1 MLTLIRGLP
10 GSGKSTFAKKY
21 YPNIL
26 HLENDMFCM
35 YSGNYVF
42 DREQAPK
49 IHNQILKIVEQN
61 LKLTDG
67 KMDMVISCVFAH
79 KKSIMKFFKLA
90 KKYKCGF
97 EVIRLT
103 SNFGNKHNVPSDI
116 LECMKDSFQDWEG
129 EEIKESLS
137 DYPFYFKK
145 QSLSVQFRMNSVKLG
160 YANYPMSWEVSL
172 DVLLEHNALVIC
184 PFSNNNYQVL
194 EDVLQLYVQE
204 LMRVIHA
211 TDDITIEVDSFE
223 KCAEEL

>member
-10 GSGKSTFAKKY
+10 GSGKSTFAKRY

-35 YSGNYVF
+35 NEGIYNFNKDKAKDVH
-42 DREQAPK
+42 D
-49 IHNQILKIVEQN
+49 QILKIVNQN

-90 KKYKCGF
+90 KKYNCKF
-97 EVIRLT
+97 EVIKLT
-103 SNFGNKHNVPSDI
+103 SEFGNKHDVPVDV
-116 LECMKDSFQDWEG
+116 LESMKNSFQDWEG

-145 QSLSVQFRMNSVKLG
+145 ERLLVQFRMNSVKLG
-160 YANYPMSWEVSL
+160 YANYSMSWEVSL
-172 DVLLEHNALVIC
+172 DELLEHNILVVC
-184 PFSNNNYQVL
+184 PFNTNNYQVIQ
-194 EDVLQLYVQE
+194 DVLQIYICE
-204 LMRVIHA
+204 LMKVIYA
-211 TDDITIEVDSFE
+211 TNDITLVIESFE
-223 KCAEEL
+223 KCSEEI